1 MKNYL
6 ILPALILSVSIGYSQ
21 KNKSAYEL
29 ASPNGQNKIKFELVK
44 NAPKYAVSHGKTE
57 VITPSDMGFL
67 LKGNE
72 NLSSDFEIKN
82 VKNTSFDETWEQVW
96 GEKKNIRNHYNQLS
110 VELQQ
115 KSGNKRKLEIQFRA
129 FDYVIAF

>member
-1 MKNYL
+1 MVSLVYL
-6 ILPALILSVSIGYSQ
+6 FSNNKTMIQKTIITILAFSAISAFSQ
-21 KNKSAYEL
+21 NKNKTYEL

-72 NLSSDFEIKN
+72 NLSSGFEIKN

-96 GEKKNIRNHYNQLS
+96 G
-110 VELQQ
+110 
-115 KSGNKRKLEIQFRA
+115 
-129 FDYVIAF
+129 

>member
-1 MKNYL
+1 MKKYL
-6 ILPALILSVSIGYSQ
+6 ILPAVLFSIAIGYSQ
-21 KNKSAYEL
+21 KNKNAYEL
-29 ASPNGQNKIKFELVK
+29 ASPDGKNKIKFELVK

-72 NLSSDFEIKN
+72 DFSTNFEIKN

-96 GEKKNIRNHYNQLS
+96 GEKKKIRQCQTYY
-110 VELQQ
+110 
-115 KSGNKRKLEIQFRA
+115 RKCTL
-129 FDYVIAF
+129 Y